1 MELVQITFFPDPQA
15 CFCSLS
21 SDLCHVHPLAELILV
36 DIPEQGQE
44 HALPLLGLPGLQ
56 VPLHLQLVLANTED
70 SHKILRDGTVQYIV
84 DTKLQI
90 LLYRKLNKTFHP
102 VLRIRIQQKMKE
114 EMNKNGISNFRP
126 VNSGL
131 CVLLDCSMK

>member
-70 SHKILRDGTVQYIV
+70 SHKILRDGTVYSGYKAT
-84 DTKLQI
+84 DTSL
-90 LLYRKLNKTFHP
+90 
-102 VLRIRIQQKMKE
+102 
-114 EMNKNGISNFRP
+114 
-126 VNSGL
+126 
-131 CVLLDCSMK
+131 

>member
-70 SHKILRDGTVQYIV
+70 SHKILRDGTVYSRYKAT
-84 DTKLQI
+84 DTSLQ
-90 LLYRKLNKTFHP
+90 KTKQNIP
-102 VLRIRIQQKMKE
+102 SSVADPDPA
-114 EMNKNGISNFRP
+114 KNEG
-126 VNSGL
+126 
-131 CVLLDCSMK
+131 DE